1 MPCGV
6 CLDRQRTD
14 VSSGRLPVLIVG
26 AGPTGLTLALSLA
39 RQGLACRIIDRNAEP
54 AEHSRALAVL
64 PRTLECLQ
72 LLGVAPAFLARGVKV
87 NGFELYHAGR
97 RVAGLDM
104 GGIDSRYNHLLSIE
118 QSETERILLE
128 AVTAAGIAVE
138 REFELTRFA
147 ADAHGVRAHLRHTNG
162 TAETAECDWLVGC
175 DGAHSAVRHGLGLPF
190 EGAAY
195 EDDLRL
201 ADCRIDWPLAAD
213 RGRAF
218 LRPDG
223 PVAAIP
229 LPGGRWRLIAFAP
242 PGTPEEPTLAWF
254 AERLHG
260 VAPAGTF
267 LSDGEWLAR
276 FKIHRRMVP
285 GYRVGRVFLVGDA
298 AHIHSPI
305 GGQGMNT
312 GIMDAVNLGWKLAE
326 VARGAQDALLDT
338 YETERHPVAE
348 RVLHFTDRA
357 TRQVADTGMLSFR
370 LRLLLLPLVLAS
382 RRLQTRL
389 ATAFS
394 HLSVSYGGA
403 AVGPGGGG
411 RMIDADLVAP
421 EGTKVR
427 LHDLLRAD
435 CRTLF
440 LLDGAPS
447 RALGQPSGTNV
458 VRVGRIP
465 VGRIY
470 GDTRGVLVGRYD
482 AAAIMVRPDGMI
494 EWIRRRR

>member
-1 MPCGV
+1 MNPN
-6 CLDRQRTD
+6 
-14 VSSGRLPVLIVG
+14 RLPVLIVG
-26 AGPTGLTLALSLA
+26 AGPTGLALALSLA
-39 RQGLACRIIDRNAEP
+39 RQGLACRIVDGNAAP

-72 LLGVAPAFLARGVKV
+72 LLGVAPEFLARGVKV

-97 RVAGLDM
+97 RLAGLDM
-104 GGIDSRYNHLLSIE
+104 GGVDSRYNYLLSIE
-118 QSETERILLE
+118 QSETERILLA
-128 AVTAAGIAVE
+128 AVAAAGIDVE
-138 REFELTRFA
+138 REVELTGFVSD
-147 ADAHGVRAHLRHTNG
+147 DAGVHAHLRRASG
-162 TAETAECDWLVGC
+162 AAETVECDWLAGC
-175 DGAHSAVRHGLGLPF
+175 DGAHSIVRHGLGLAF

-201 ADCRIDWPLAAD
+201 ADCRIDWSLAPD

-229 LPGGRWRLIAFAP
+229 LPGGLWRLIAFAP
-242 PGTPEEPTLAWF
+242 EGAPAEPTLGWF
-254 AERLHG
+254 AERLRG
-260 VAPAGTF
+260 VAPAGTS
-267 LSDGEWLAR
+267 LSDPGWLAR
-276 FKIHRRMVP
+276 FRIHRRMAP
-285 GYRVGRVFLVGDA
+285 RYRVGRVFLAGDA

-326 VARGAQDALLDT
+326 VARGAPDALLDT
-338 YETERHPVAE
+338 YQAERHPVAAQ
-348 RVLHFTDRA
+348 VLRFTDRA
-357 TRQVADTGMLSFR
+357 TRQVSDTGPFSFR
-370 LRLLLLPLVLAS
+370 LRLVLAPLVLAS
-382 RRLQTRL
+382 RTVQTRL

-394 HLSVSYGGA
+394 HLSVTYRGA
-403 AVGPGGGG
+403 AVGPGGGA
-411 RMIDADLVAP
+411 RMIDAGLVAP
-421 EGTKVR
+421 DGAAVR
-427 LHDLLRAD
+427 VHDLLLPD

-447 RALGQPSGTNV
+447 RALGQPAGTKV

-470 GDTRGVLVGRYD
+470 GDPSGALVGRYD
-482 AAAIMVRPDGMI
+482 AAAVMVRPDGVI
-494 EWIRRRR
+494 EWIRRRP